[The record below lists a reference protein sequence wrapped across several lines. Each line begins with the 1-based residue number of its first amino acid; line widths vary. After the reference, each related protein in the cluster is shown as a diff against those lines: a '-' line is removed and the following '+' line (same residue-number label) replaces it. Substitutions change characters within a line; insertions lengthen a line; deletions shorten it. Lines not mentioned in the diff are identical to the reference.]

1 MRVERHGR
9 KAVRASKG
17 KQGLS
22 SIALVVSVLQATQA
36 LRWERVFGGPSAGIG
51 ITDERPFCRF
61 SPTYQYI
68 EPPDN
73 IELSGI
79 RRDSEGRLIEYYLVG
94 TGNEYRIETHVY
106 NATFNLVSLVTDFK
120 KHRYYLTA
128 GFMWR
133 DAVLPGHVQC

>member
-68 EPPDN
+68 EPPES
-73 IELSGI
+73 IEFSRI
-79 RRDSEGRLIEYYLVG
+79 QRDSEGRLVDDYHAVA
-94 TGNEYRIETHVY
+94 GNEYRIETHVY
-106 NATFNLVSLVTDFK
+106 ATTFNLVSLVTDFK

-133 DAVLPGHVQC
+133 LLE